1 MPLFMIIAVPLV
13 MHELTLL
20 FDEYADRGN
29 TWLEAI
35 RDMARDYS
43 GGSATERGPFVL
55 SWLGISGMLAMALIL
70 NARAGETNWTAEF
83 PRLQFPALACDTLG
97 ERLQGR
103 RVLSTDQWGDYLIY
117 RFYPNTSVFID
128 GRSDFYDPA
137 VRDDYVNLLSAYWGW
152 SQLLDKYSFDSALI
166 PVSWSLAAAMKI
178 DRNWRLRYD
187 DGTALFFERIP

>member
-1 MPLFMIIAVPLV
+1 M
-13 MHELTLL
+13 
-20 FDEYADRGN
+20 
-29 TWLEAI
+29 
-35 RDMARDYS
+35 
-43 GGSATERGPFVL
+43 
-55 SWLGISGMLAMALIL
+55 
-70 NARAGETNWTAEF
+70 
-83 PRLQFPALACDTLG
+83 QFPALACDTLG
-97 ERLQGR
+97 EQLQGR

-137 VRDDYVNLLSAYWGW
+137 VRDDYVNLLGAHWGW
-152 SQLLDKYSFDSALI
+152 KQVLDKYRFDGALI